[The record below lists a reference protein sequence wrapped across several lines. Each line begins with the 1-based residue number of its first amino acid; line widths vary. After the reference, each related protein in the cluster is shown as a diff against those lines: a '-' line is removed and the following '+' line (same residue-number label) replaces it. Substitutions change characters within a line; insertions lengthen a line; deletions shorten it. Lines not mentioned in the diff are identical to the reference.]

1 MMKSILFVALSLVL
15 FINTQTIQAENIDGT
30 LKSDTT
36 IVSEL
41 AKTDHKE
48 VKLINN
54 ETPIIIRKGDKLTIK
69 ISNDNNVS
77 ATVRVHSSLGRLVQT
92 YIDVWE
98 KITMSTDKLLPG
110 VYLVVIKKA
119 ESREIRKILVTD

>member
-1 MMKSILFVALSLVL
+1 MKSILFVALSLVL